1 MARGEIV
8 CGNETIRHWRY
19 AREERFERLIFDPDL
34 RSGPDNVKKFDHV
47 AGAHPDT
54 AVADRKSDVPLLG
67 CAVDV
72 NKAAIGSRILRSSTP
87 QPEYAG
93 DDRIASRSV
102 RRYDLARAASI
113 LENGSARRAAADL
126 LRDLE
131 RTQRCAAA
139 PGNVA
144 KAELRSRDR
153 VGGERRAS
161 SNSAIRCSGMLMI
174 T

>member
-1 MARGEIV
+1 MAPGLTNLAWGEIV
-8 CGNETIRHWRY
+8 CGNETICHWRY
-19 AREERFERLIFDPDL
+19 ARDERFERLIFDPDL
-34 RSGPDNVKKFDHV
+34 RSGPDNVKEFDHV

-72 NKAAIGSRILRSSTP
+72 DKAGIGARILRLFTP

-131 RTQRCAAA
+131 RTQGVPLL
-139 PGNVA
+139 PGMSPRPNFEV
-144 KAELRSRDR
+144 ET
-153 VGGERRAS
+153 G
-161 SNSAIRCSGMLMI
+161 
-174 T
+174 